1 MDPGFALMEALPFHI
16 SAAFTNVTCVLHP
29 VVNLGGSTYLKVL
42 ARLGLPLLI
51 SCGARNE

>member
-51 SCGARNE
+51 SCGAPNE